1 MNNGILRA
9 LRTPAFLLLYWLRTP
24 VRATCKVFMI
34 ACMVGLAAGSLGIK
48 PFAQWH
54 TQIGL
59 LLVSFALFVVRW
71 GYDALLIKLAPARSI
86 IGDRYS

>member
-1 MNNGILRA
+1 MDNGVSRA
-9 LRTPAFLLLYWLRTP
+9 LRTLAFLLLYWLRTP
-24 VRATCKVFMI
+24 VRAFSKVFMI
-34 ACMVGLAAGSLGIK
+34 ACMAGLAAGGLGVE

-59 LLVSFALFVVRW
+59 LLVSFVLFAVRW